1 MYINIGNEKTI
12 RSKDVVAVFDFDSST
27 VSVNTKRF
35 LTKKQKEKKITTL
48 GTDIPKSF
56 ILLRDDRVYISQLN
70 TSTITGKKL
79 KSNKIL

>member
-12 RSKDVVAVFDFDSST
+12 RSKDIVAIFDFDSST

-35 LTKKQKEKKITTL
+35 LTKKQKEKKIITL

>member
-12 RSKDVVAVFDFDSST
+12 RTKDIVAVFDFDSST

>member
-12 RSKDVVAVFDFDSST
+12 RTKDIVAVFDFDSST

-35 LTKKQKEKKITTL
+35 LTKKQKENKITTL

-56 ILLRDDRVYISQLN
+56 ILLRDDKVYISQLN
-70 TSTITGKKL
+70 TSTIIGKKL

>member
-56 ILLRDDRVYISQLN
+56 ILLRDDRVYISQLS